1 MFHAITLIG
10 LILPGPL
17 PAHKVVIMRFEVTTV
32 QTQHTRG
39 PSPKRHVMR
48 IETTARSRTVRP
60 VKRPSDVKHV
70 VATGIG
76 RPPPNIRGGRARL
89 MAKRAAEVIAVRN
102 LARKLGLGSR
112 ATVRG
117 FRYLPAKYLP
127 DGRVEVTVV
136 LNRSR

>member
-1 MFHAITLIG
+1 MLGVITLIG

-17 PAHKVVIMRFEVTTV
+17 QAHEVVIRRVEVTTV
-32 QTQHTRG
+32 QTQHARA
-39 PSPKRHVMR
+39 PFPRRHVIR
-48 IETTARSRTVRP
+48 IETTARSRTAQP
-60 VKRPSDVKHV
+60 VKPPSEVKGV

-89 MAKRAAEVIAVRN
+89 MARRAAEVIAVRN
-102 LARKLGLGSR
+102 LARKLGLGAR
-112 ATVRG
+112 ATVGG